1 MDLDVSGTGKEGGEM
16 ADKTDHKPADA
27 AAPAAPAAA
36 QHSTP
41 VGDSTAVSTQAAP
54 EPTSSSVFEVGDS
67 FPWEYRDTV
76 EGEPDKDGVRKAEDR
91 KTPVTATITNISRD
105 IVWCDLMPPDSLTP
119 EQQAKLVRTIGFP
132 RRVHVMNA
140 DAAKALGWKL
150 PPRSE

>member
-1 MDLDVSGTGKEGGEM
+1 MSGGGKEGGDM
-16 ADKTDHKPADA
+16 VDKTEQKPANA

-36 QHSTP
+36 SQHSTP

-76 EGEPDKDGVRKAEDR
+76 EGDDGAPKER
-91 KTPVTATITNISRD
+91 KTSVVATITNVSRD
-105 IVWCDLMPPDSLTP
+105 LVWCDLMPPDSLP
-119 EQQAKLVRTIGFP
+119 PAEQAKLVRTVGFP

-140 DAAKALGWKL
+140 DAAKALGRKL